1 MKTPVAIDIENLS
14 HFIRIRRR
22 ELGLTQ
28 KQLGEQLGIDQ
39 RTVSALEKNPGS
51 VSVGRYF
58 ALMDALNVRM
68 VGHNRQD
75 DESEGSSKLSS
86 DERRSEKI

>member
-58 ALMDALNVRM
+58 ALMEALNVRM

-75 DESEGSSKLSS
+75 DDCEFRNKSNSEAH
-86 DERRSEKI
+86 DSETI